1 MARAEVFKAFF
12 RRAAPA
18 AVAALVVSGFFVTQ
32 HLRHGWPFS
41 LHHGVGVSSTETKR
55 AAPDASVPE
64 TAKRGPVELEPS
76 KLATFDIRVEQASV
90 GVVNNAVRAVATV
103 VPDESRVSHVHT
115 RVAGWLEKLFV
126 NTTGQRVEAG
136 APLAGIFSQELF
148 ASQVEYLSALKAA
161 QSGPASLVGAS
172 ARSRLVVLGMS
183 EAQIRSMEQRGT
195 PERLVTLVAPR
206 GGIVLR
212 RGVAVGTA
220 VDPSTEIVTIADL
233 SQVWVLAEV
242 AESDAST
249 IRLGASARLEFSAS
263 GQQPIDAKVEFIY
276 PTLTDRTRTLRVR
289 FSVPNPDGSLRPG
302 LYGTADFQ
310 LDPQQRLTVSRD
322 AVVDTGAQQ
331 HVFVVTGEGQFE
343 PRIVR
348 LGARLTDRVEILE
361 GLDGGEQVAASGV
374 FLIDSESR
382 LRASSGGTGHAGHGG
397 GARPAVPSR
406 DTVDGGAAVAGP
418 HQGHGE

>member
-1 MARAEVFKAFF
+1 MARAEVLKTVL
-12 RRAAPA
+12 RKAAPA
-18 AVAALVVSGFFVTQ
+18 VIAVVLVGSFFVTQ
-32 HLRHGWPFS
+32 HFRHGWPFS
-41 LHHGVGVSSTETKR
+41 LHHGVGVASTP
-55 AAPDASVPE
+55 APQATADASAPQ
-64 TAKRGPVELEPS
+64 TAKRAPVELEPS
-76 KLATFDIRVEQASV
+76 RLASFDIRVEPASV
-90 GVVNNAVRAVATV
+90 GVVNSAVRAVATV

-115 RVAGWLEKLFV
+115 RVSGWLEKLFV
-126 NTTGQRVEAG
+126 NTTGQSVKAG

-161 QSGPASLVGAS
+161 QAGPSSLVGAS
-172 ARSRLVVLGMS
+172 ARTRLVVLGMS
-183 EAQIRSMEQRGT
+183 EAQIRALERRGT

-206 GGIVLR
+206 SGIVLR

-220 VDPSTEIVTIADL
+220 VDPSTEIVTVADL

-242 AESDAST
+242 AESDASA
-249 IRLGASARLEFSAS
+249 IRQGSSARLEFSGS
-263 GQQPIDAKVEFIY
+263 GRPPIEAKVEFIY

-289 FSVPNPDGSLRPG
+289 FSVPNLDGSLRPG

-310 LDPQQRLTVSRD
+310 LDPQQRLTVPRD

-331 HVFVVTGEGQFE
+331 HVFVMTGEGQFE

-361 GLDGGEQVAASGV
+361 GLVDGERVVASGV

-397 GARPAVPSR
+397 VRPPAEPGADA
-406 DTVDGGAAVAGP
+406 GAAAPGA
-418 HQGHGE
+418 HQGHGG

>member
-1 MARAEVFKAFF
+1 MARTERLKTFL

-18 AVAALVVSGFFVTQ
+18 VIAVVLVTGFFVIQ
-32 HLRHGWPFS
+32 HFRHGWPFS
-41 LHHGVGVSSTETKR
+41 LHHGVGVGGIEAKR
-55 AAPDASVPE
+55 TAPDASVPE
-64 TAKRGPVELEPS
+64 TAKRAPVQLEPS
-76 KLATFDIRVEQASV
+76 RLASFDIRVEQASR
-90 GVVNNAVRAVATV
+90 GVVTSAVRAVATV

-115 RVAGWLEKLFV
+115 RVSGWLEKLFV
-126 NTTGQRVEAG
+126 NTTGQSVKAG

-172 ARSRLVVLGMS
+172 ARTRLIVLGMS
-183 EAQIRSMEQRGT
+183 EAQIQALERRGT

-206 GGIVLR
+206 TGIVLR

-220 VDPSTEIVTIADL
+220 VDPSTEIVTVADL

-242 AESDAST
+242 AESDASA
-249 IRLGASARLEFSAS
+249 IRPGSSARLEFSAS
-263 GQQPIDAKVEFIY
+263 GRQPIDAKVEFIY

-322 AVVDTGAQQ
+322 AVVDTGVQQ
-331 HVFVVTGEGQFE
+331 HVFVMTGEGQFE

-348 LGARLTDRVEILE
+348 LGARLTDRV
-361 GLDGGEQVAASGV
+361 
-374 FLIDSESR
+374 
-382 LRASSGGTGHAGHGG
+382 
-397 GARPAVPSR
+397 
-406 DTVDGGAAVAGP
+406 
-418 HQGHGE
+418 

>member
-1 MARAEVFKAFF
+1 MARAEVLKVFL

-18 AVAALVVSGFFVTQ
+18 VIAVVLMGAFFVTQ
-32 HLRHGWPFS
+32 HFRHGWPFS
-41 LHHGVGVSSTETKR
+41 LHHGVGVASKEAPRTS
-55 AAPDASVPE
+55 PDAGAPE
-64 TAKRGPVELEPS
+64 TAKRAPVQLEPS
-76 KLATFDIRVEQASV
+76 KLASFDIRVELASV

-115 RVAGWLEKLFV
+115 RVSGWLEKLFV
-126 NTTGQRVEAG
+126 NTTGQSVKAG

-161 QSGPASLVGAS
+161 QAGPSSLVGAS
-172 ARSRLVVLGMS
+172 ARTRLTVLGMS
-183 EAQIRSMEQRGT
+183 EAQIQAMERRGT

-206 GGIVLR
+206 SGIVLR
-212 RGVAVGTA
+212 MGVAVGTA
-220 VDPSTEIVTIADL
+220 VDPSTEIVTVADL

-242 AESDAST
+242 AESDASA
-249 IRLGASARLEFSAS
+249 IRQGSSARLEFSAS
-263 GQQPIDAKVEFIY
+263 GRQPIEAKVEFIY

-331 HVFVVTGEGQFE
+331 HVFVMTGEGKFE

-361 GLDGGEQVAASGV
+361 GLDGGEQVVASGV

-397 GARPAVPSR
+397 GARPGEPPG
-406 DTVDGGAAVAGP
+406 DTVDAGAAAPGP